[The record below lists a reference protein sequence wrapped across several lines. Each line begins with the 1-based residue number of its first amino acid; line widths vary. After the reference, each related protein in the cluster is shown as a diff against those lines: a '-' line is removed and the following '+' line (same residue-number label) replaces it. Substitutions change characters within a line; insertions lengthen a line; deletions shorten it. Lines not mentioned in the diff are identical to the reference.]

1 MRVSLSGKS
10 AAIAAGFVVAAGLMG
25 AGSASARPVEVGP
38 LAQACTNFYMGS
50 GHVNLCKTWVWDGND
65 YDGRWW
71 VNGPSDLP
79 GGSYLQR
86 REDGGTPIN
95 SPWSGSYNDRDE
107 VLFRVC
113 NSLLGCTDWW

>member
-1 MRVSLSGKS
+1 MKVSLLSKS
-10 AAIAAGFVVAAGLMG
+10 AVACAVLAGLVST
-25 AGSASARPVEVGP
+25 GSASAEVTP
-38 LAQACTNFYMGS
+38 MAQACTNFYMGS

-86 REDGGTPIN
+86 REDGGSPIN
-95 SPWSGSYNDRDE
+95 SNWSGRYNDRDE

-113 NSLLGCTDWW
+113 NRLLGCTDWW